1 MGGCFH
7 PPISPLDFVYFLS
20 ISYLFAHHTFVKPSF
35 NYQNFMLFFYIFN
48 IK

>member
-20 ISYLFAHHTFVKPSF
+20 ISYLFSHHAFVKSPF
-35 NYQNFMLFFYIFN
+35 NYQNFILFFSIFN